1 MMSGVEYAREEI
13 LRAFENKADIVS
25 ADGGIDLVV
34 RGGLKSSEL
43 MFVEVVLG
51 TEGFRLD
58 RIYYH
63 RNRDALVLRFKSD
76 GKKVSRR

>member
-1 MMSGVEYAREEI
+1 MSGVEYAREEI

-25 ADGGIDLVV
+25 ADGGIELVV

-63 RNRDALVLRFKSD
+63 RNRDALVLRFKPD
-76 GKKVSRR
+76 GEKILRR

>member
-1 MMSGVEYAREEI
+1 MSGVEYIREEI
-13 LRAFENKADIVS
+13 LRAFENRANVVNTY
-25 ADGGIDLVV
+25 DGVELVV

-76 GKKVSRR
+76 GKKFRGDE

>member
-1 MMSGVEYAREEI
+1 MSGVEYAREEI
-13 LRAFENKADIVS
+13 LRAFENKADIVR
-25 ADGGIDLVV
+25 ADGGIELVV

-63 RNRDALVLRFKSD
+63 RNRDALVLRFKPD
-76 GKKVSRR
+76 GEKILRR